1 LRLASLGDLIG
12 YVDADGATPPRAFL
26 DLVKKIN
33 GADCVIGSRW
43 IPGAIIHQ
51 SQTGKRQFASR
62 VFHFIVQLLFWMN
75 IRDTQCGAK
84 VMKREVVEKIHSN
97 LLIADM
103 AFDIN
108 LLYALKRA
116 GFKILEAPTEWTDQ
130 IGSKVTLGRS
140 SLTMLLSVI
149 RVRLIYWPWVY
160 KLLRPLSPLEGWVYK
175 KLRAPKPLPVP
186 KK

>member
-1 LRLASLGDLIG
+1 
-12 YVDADGATPPRAFL
+12 
-26 DLVKKIN
+26 LVKKIN

-43 IPGAIIHQ
+43 IPGAVIHQ

-84 VMKREVVEKIHSN
+84 VMKREAVEKIHSK

-108 LLYALKRA
+108 LLFALERA
-116 GFKILEAPTEWTDQ
+116 GFKILEVPTEWTDK
-130 IGSKVTLGRS
+130 IGSKVTLARS
-140 SLTMLLSVI
+140 SLTMVLSVV
-149 RVRLIYWPWVY
+149 RVRLIYSPFY
-160 KLLRPLSPLEGWVYK
+160 KWLRPLRPLEGWVYK
-175 KLRAPKPLPVP
+175 KLRAPQPLSGTIPSQNPKP
-186 KK
+186 KA